1 MTMSMMAAVDK
12 CFCVIGSVLMYTLL
26 LSAFNTDTDDDSWK
40 THAVLCEIILFA
52 VFLIYPFF
60 SLFLYLW
67 GTY

>member
-1 MTMSMMAAVDK
+1 MNMMAAVDK

-26 LSAFNTDTDDDSWK
+26 LSISLASNTDDAWK
-40 THAVLCEIILFA
+40 AHVALCEIILFA

-60 SLFLYLW
+60 RLFLYLW

>member
-1 MTMSMMAAVDK
+1 MNMMAAVDK

-26 LSAFNTDTDDDSWK
+26 LSAFNTDDSWK
-40 THAVLCEIILFA
+40 AHAVLCEILLFA